1 MNLESVKQIC
11 VPGELLSESEFERVA
26 NRWLD
31 AGNDSA
37 EGESFVRH
45 LTVIGKLTDFQASAV
60 LAGIPGPYMLGPYRV
75 KAFLAA
81 GRLGNVFQATHVDF
95 GQPVAL
101 KIFSPSL
108 SRDPER
114 LARLGREARVG
125 VLVDN
130 LHVVKTYQ
138 VGKVGEVPF
147 IALEEL
153 NGETLQQRLDRF
165 GRLPYADACQLISQA
180 AFGLDYLHSQEIVHR
195 DICPAN
201 LWVTT
206 SEIVKIMEFGAARDA
221 LAYLDTLGD
230 DGVTGVGAGAELTMR
245 SGGADEPLGHY
256 PYMSAEQAKAPEAAD
271 VSTDLYSLGC
281 TLYHCLTG
289 QVPFPDRNP
298 VKQMLRHAT
307 EPPRL
312 LGEFVAD
319 IPSELQQ
326 IVSRLLEKDPKKRYD
341 SAEEVA
347 TALEAFEPETRTLQA
362 EPVNTEFLQWL
373 QSGAHIEE
381 VTEMEYDPEFQQ
393 FVDWVS
399 GESLPRF

>member
-1 MNLESVKQIC
+1 MNLENVKQIC
-11 VPGELLSESEFERVA
+11 IPGELLNEKEFDRLA
-26 NRWLD
+26 NEWLA

-45 LTVIGKLTDFQASAV
+45 LIGAGKLTDFQASAV

-75 KAFLAA
+75 RAFLAA

-130 LHVVKTYQ
+130 LHVVKTFQ

-153 NGETLQQRLDRF
+153 NGETLQQRLDRV
-165 GRLPYADACQLISQA
+165 GSLPYADACRLISLA
-180 AFGLDYLHSQEIVHR
+180 AWGLDYLHSQEIVHR

-206 SEIVKIMEFGAARDA
+206 GEIVKIMEFGAARDA
-221 LAYLDTLGD
+221 LAYLDSLGD
-230 DGVTGVGAGAELTMR
+230 DGITGVGAGAELTMR
-245 SGGADEPLGHY
+245 SGGDEPLGHY
-256 PYMSAEQAKAPEAAD
+256 PYMSAEQAKSPESAN

-307 EPPRL
+307 EAPRL
-312 LGEFVAD
+312 LGEFAAD
-319 IPSELQQ
+319 IPSELQE
-326 IVSRLLEKDPKKRYD
+326 IVSRLLEKDPRKRYD
-341 SAEEVA
+341 SAEDVA

-362 EPVNTEFLQWL
+362 EPVNAEFLEWL
-373 QSGAHIEE
+373 QSGAHLDE
-381 VTEMEYDPEFQQ
+381 VTEVQYDPEFQQ